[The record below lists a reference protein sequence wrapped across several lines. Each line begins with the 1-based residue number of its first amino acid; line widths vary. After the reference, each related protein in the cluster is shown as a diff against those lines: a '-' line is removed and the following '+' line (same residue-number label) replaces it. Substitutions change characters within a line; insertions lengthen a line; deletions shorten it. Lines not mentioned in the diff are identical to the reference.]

1 MTVEAVAVR
10 EYPPGSAVLGA
21 ALQGSGASTAVH
33 ATVGRPAGGEV
44 TFSMCRQFDGSSSG
58 DPQSWSQVCS
68 KGTYHCLH
76 P

>member
-21 ALQGSGASTAVH
+21 ALQGSGTGTAVH

-44 TFSMCRQFDGSSSG
+44 TFSMCRQIAGAGS
-58 DPQSWSQVCS
+58 DAQSWSQVWS
-68 KGTYHCLH
+68 QGTYHCLH